1 MSTHPLCVLHIPH
14 SSQEIPPDLRH
25 TLLLDDDALEQELL
39 RMTDRY
45 TDLLFAQ
52 APDDACTV
60 IYPVSR
66 LIVDPERFVLDSEE
80 PMVARGMGV
89 IYTRTSDGQPLRHP
103 PLSAQRAALLERFY
117 KPHHL
122 AVTTAVLAAL
132 SEHDSALVID
142 CHSFPAR
149 PLPYELD
156 QTSDRRDI
164 CIGTDSFHT
173 PLWLSRAASRLFEQ
187 RGFTVAI
194 NRPFDG
200 ALVPGAFYQRDPRVH
215 ALMIELNRSRYMCE
229 DSGEQ
234 SNQFEDVMESVHQSC
249 RELMALSKRQHR

>member
-1 MSTHPLCVLHIPH
+1 MSTPPLCVLHIPH

-25 TLLLDDDALEQELL
+25 TLLLDDDALERELL
-39 RMTDRY
+39 RMTDSY

-66 LIVDPERFVLDSEE
+66 LIVDPERFLPDSEE
-80 PMVARGMGV
+80 PMAACGMGA
-89 IYTRTSDGQPLRHP
+89 IYTHTSDGQPLRHP
-103 PLSAQRAALLERFY
+103 PSSGQRAALLERFY

-122 AVTTAVLAAL
+122 ALTAAVSAAL

-156 QTSDRRDI
+156 QTFDRPDI

-173 PLWLSRAASRLFEQ
+173 PRFFRGPHLACSSSAALR
-187 RGFTVAI
+187 
-194 NRPFDG
+194 
-200 ALVPGAFYQRDPRVH
+200 
-215 ALMIELNRSRYMCE
+215 
-229 DSGEQ
+229 
-234 SNQFEDVMESVHQSC
+234 
-249 RELMALSKRQHR
+249 